1 MQEDN
6 DNGLMKHQGV
16 DMDTSILLHLIG
28 QDGAGE
34 LEFMQLCTFMNN
46 RETLCHESSSLFV
59 VKSFRVTLRPRN
71 FPTTN

>member
-16 DMDTSILLHLIG
+16 DSILLNLIG

-34 LEFMQLCTFMNN
+34 LEFKQF
-46 RETLCHESSSLFV
+46 
-59 VKSFRVTLRPRN
+59 
-71 FPTTN
+71 